1 MLCVDMN
8 VHATANILLLTST
21 TKAHIH
27 RLLGFLQHQ
36 HGQIKDVEKLC
47 AQATLLALGID
58 AKRLSDKTAGRKDG
72 VEWTYGLLVDCARSV
87 GRGGSSHLLGGEGLS
102 DFGRH
107 LEYRFCSVAGNCC

>member
-8 VHATANILLLTST
+8 VHATANILLFTST
-21 TKAHIH
+21 TKAHSH

-58 AKRLSDKTAGRKDG
+58 AKRLSDKTAGRKYG
-72 VEWTYGLLVDCARSV
+72 VEIAVVSVRGDGLTGCSSTARGASAGVEAVICWV
-87 GRGGSSHLLGGEGLS
+87 GRG
-102 DFGRH
+102 
-107 LEYRFCSVAGNCC
+107 